1 MTVLQAMDL
10 AGIFTLLLVA
20 SGCILLA
27 DWGRPFEYG

>member
-20 SGCILLA
+20 SGCILLSA
-27 DWGRPFEYG
+27 